1 MKNKTITYILSI
13 VVLIIW
19 GTIVYKI
26 FSHSDIESENTNKV
40 NNYSQINDSKTIDTF
55 SLSLSY
61 EDPFLKGTKKIKTTI
76 QDIAKSDN
84 KYKQNY
90 IKKKMGSQK
99 RENTSIVWPSIR
111 YEGMI
116 KSQNMTTAIVKIN
129 NKSYFIQQD
138 EIVEN
143 VRIQKITQ
151 DSIIVEYQQK
161 YKIVKK

>member
-1 MKNKTITYILSI
+1 
-13 VVLIIW
+13 
-19 GTIVYKI
+19 
-26 FSHSDIESENTNKV
+26 
-40 NNYSQINDSKTIDTF
+40 
-55 SLSLSY
+55 
-61 EDPFLKGTKKIKTTI
+61 
-76 QDIAKSDN
+76 
-84 KYKQNY
+84 
-90 IKKKMGSQK
+90 MGSQK

-116 KSQNMTTAIVKIN
+116 KSQNVTTAIVKIN
-129 NKSYFIQQD
+129 NKSYFIQKD

>member
-1 MKNKTITYILSI
+1 
-13 VVLIIW
+13 
-19 GTIVYKI
+19 
-26 FSHSDIESENTNKV
+26 
-40 NNYSQINDSKTIDTF
+40 
-55 SLSLSY
+55 
-61 EDPFLKGTKKIKTTI
+61 
-76 QDIAKSDN
+76 
-84 KYKQNY
+84 
-90 IKKKMGSQK
+90 MGSQK

-111 YEGMI
+111 SEGMI

-129 NKSYFIQQD
+129 NKSYFIQKD